1 MTPNS
6 SDSLSR
12 SMQWSIVCNT
22 KLSEHRKYKVSS
34 INTAENVI
42 QDTQCYSLCARAAVT
57 CRLKSI
63 QQILSQIVGQMICNN
78 LFQKFGKVRQVW
90 NRAVIPG
97 VVWIKPW
104 FFFSSRGLMTAHL
117 RGFGTVL
124 EGRLVLVI
132 LKMGARSMSRLPRT
146 TFVGIGCC
154 CLCLD
159 GNTGNCSLTSGVMVT
174 VRTRTT
180 SKRCTK

>member
-34 INTAENVI
+34 TNTAENVI

-63 QQILSQIVGQMICNN
+63 QQTLSQIVGQMICNN
-78 LFQKFGKVRQVW
+78 LFQKFGNVRQVW

-104 FFFSSRGLMTAHL
+104 CFFFKQRPNDSTFEGLWNCTGRQTGVGDIENGCKKYVQIVKNDLCWNRLQLPA
-117 RGFGTVL
+117 FGW
-124 EGRLVLVI
+124 
-132 LKMGARSMSRLPRT
+132 
-146 TFVGIGCC
+146 
-154 CLCLD
+154 
-159 GNTGNCSLTSGVMVT
+159 
-174 VRTRTT
+174 
-180 SKRCTK
+180 